1 MLKRIF
7 FDFLREKIDSTLT
20 DIATIIRG
28 DEELEQKFDDYCT
41 TQYNLAKTKADG
53 DLIHPIIHTGCKKRK
68 ASQKMALH

>member
-1 MLKRIF
+1 MPSDLVP
-7 FDFLREKIDSTLT
+7 IDV
-20 DIATIIRG
+20 I
-28 DEELEQKFDDYCT
+28 EKFDDYCT